1 MTVQAFLQ
9 SLNLDDL
16 VKAYCL
22 YENDICNYHGTGNR
36 KFHEDTDA
44 VKKAFEKI
52 LSLEPVV
59 DENSIVFSIPE
70 LGTQSLDS
78 FIVKKEELFDTELE
92 RIEHYGYEFDSM
104 REILGYQ
111 ISKACRFQL
120 NDDLLYACSILFEMT
135 FFGYDPDYQEHE
147 TSKNIDK
154 LNEQIEEL
162 FPEYNFF
169 EKEHAGGFN
178 MFPGMKNSVYGYSDE
193 ELDKKVSEVMEYNK
207 RRQAYCFPK
216 RYKVNSDG
224 SREVLFETANKFD
237 VEEGLSLAS

>member
-1 MTVQAFLQ
+1 MIVKEFLQ
-9 SLNLDDL
+9 SLSLDDL

-22 YENDICNYHGTGNR
+22 YENDICNYHGTGDR
-36 KFHEDTDA
+36 KFHEDADA

-52 LSLEPVV
+52 LSLEPII

-111 ISKACRFQL
+111 ISKACRFQI
-120 NDDLLYACSILFEMT
+120 NDDLLYACSILFELT

-147 TSKNIDK
+147 TSKNIDE
-154 LNEQIEEL
+154 LNEQIEEI
-162 FPEYNFF
+162 
-169 EKEHAGGFN
+169 
-178 MFPGMKNSVYGYSDE
+178 KNGTAELITSDE
-193 ELDKKVSEVMEYNK
+193 
-207 RRQAYCFPK
+207 
-216 RYKVNSDG
+216 
-224 SREVLFETANKFD
+224 LFEQISEKYDIDLTDKRCQKEIQFD
-237 VEEGLSLAS
+237 EKMRSFWCSYYNDLIEELYDLERYYQK

>member
-1 MTVQAFLQ
+1 MIVKEFLQ
-9 SLNLDDL
+9 SLSLDDL

-22 YENDICNYHGTGNR
+22 YENDICNYHGTGDR
-36 KFHEDTDA
+36 KFHEDADV

-52 LSLEPVV
+52 LSLEPVI

-78 FIVKKEELFDTELE
+78 FVVKKEELFDTELE

-120 NDDLLYACSILFEMT
+120 NDDLLYACSILFELT

-147 TSKNIDK
+147 TSENIDK
-154 LNEQIEEL
+154 LNEQIEEIENGTANL
-162 FPEYNFF
+162 IT
-169 EKEHAGGFN
+169 
-178 MFPGMKNSVYGYSDE
+178 SDE
-193 ELDKKVSEVMEYNK
+193 
-207 RRQAYCFPK
+207 
-216 RYKVNSDG
+216 
-224 SREVLFETANKFD
+224 LFEQISEKYDIDLTDKRCQKEIQFD
-237 VEEGLSLAS
+237 EKMRSFWCSYYNDLIEELYDLERYYQNNTK